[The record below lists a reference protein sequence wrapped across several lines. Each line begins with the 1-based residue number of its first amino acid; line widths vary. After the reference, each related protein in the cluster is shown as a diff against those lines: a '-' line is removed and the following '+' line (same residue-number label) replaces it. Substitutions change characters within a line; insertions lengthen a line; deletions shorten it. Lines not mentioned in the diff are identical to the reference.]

1 MPRSGGAWRRDLQS
15 GTAFAALFAIGVASW
30 APAAEAQPVLPNGAT
45 VTHGDASI
53 SQPNASS
60 LLIDQTSG
68 SAIINWNSFSIGAGG
83 ITHFSNGSGATLNRV
98 TGNLPSQI
106 DGSLTATASLYL
118 INPAGMVVGTG
129 GMIATGGSFHASTQ
143 NVTDDDF
150 LNGGDAVFSG
160 NSKAQI
166 INHGTISSAMGD
178 VALIARRVENTGDIS
193 APNGTAALLAGYDIL
208 MHETAGPNGKFVVR
222 AGGSDTE
229 VVNSGTIN
237 AAEVELRANGGN
249 VLALAGNTKGVV
261 KATGVSLRGGRI
273 FLTAGGG
280 KVRAGGRVTARRAA
294 SGGSQAGGDVFINAD
309 TVVAT
314 GHIDVSGLGAAGGN
328 IDIGG
333 RDIALQGATLDASGA
348 TGGGNIRVGGA
359 YQGGDFGWLTT
370 AQTASVDENTLITAS
385 ATELGNGGEVIVWSN
400 GATSFN
406 GTILARGGANGGDG
420 GFVETSGK
428 QQLGVGHTAYVD
440 ALAPRGAVGDWLLDP
455 ENIEIVDGGQTTLAG
470 ADNAGTAGNLQIDA
484 DPINNAA
491 ANVTL
496 AASNNITF
504 NEAVS
509 IANAGVGLTADAGGE
524 VRVNTSITTNS
535 GDITFLTNDPEIGAA
550 VDAGTG
556 TISFNLK
563 SSAIFG
569 VGAEVG
575 TGVGLTVGEL
585 QNLSGGTLQIGDADS
600 TNNNVSG
607 IALFNTID
615 LSADFALVRYNSL
628 FDGDSEVSVGGGISH
643 TYAALDVFANRGL
656 ISIGDATITTTTGD
670 IRIFGDE
677 DGSNSGFGLRTQ
689 GIFGLVS
696 AGDIFVNAN
705 NYSESSA
712 AAELSLTAN
721 GGAGTIEFSRGG
733 AGSIGVGSGSSGGMH
748 FSDGELSRMS
758 AAAINFGDAT
768 NTTAINVDG
777 ADFSGLGAFG
787 FTTTAGG
794 TVSFEDGTENYVF
807 DSITVNAGTANL
819 GAEITTTGGQ
829 TYNASTT
836 LVANTTISE
845 TAGDVTFGSS
855 IDGAFD
861 LTVNTTGETTFSGAV
876 GGTTLLS
883 SLTTNTGGTTFVN
896 GGLVATTG
904 SQTFN
909 DQVGVAGTVFA
920 ATGAGSDLNFNAGVT
935 TTLPNNAVW
944 FLAADDINVGGNIQ
958 WDGLGD
964 VTLVAGWNAAT
975 DGSTGWTLGGTTAD
989 TSILDDAGNFGL
1001 GDGDI
1006 NIGDG
1011 NQTAGVAVGSS
1022 GGVTTALARNLNLA
1036 ASGANNGFAQLG
1048 FRGTGTQSIDVSLL
1062 GDITAHGGAGY
1073 AAYVQLGHGGFGAAS
1088 GSGSITVSAGG
1099 DISFQGGDAAYSF
1112 AHLGHGGIAGGASSG
1127 NISVVANNVSFGA
1140 GGGELAWA
1148 QLGNG
1153 ASNLAFDH
1161 SGNIDLT
1168 AAGDVM
1174 FSGNGLRSYALLG
1187 NGGINADGD
1196 HSGEIVAEVSGNLSL
1211 AGGAGGF
1218 SFAQVGHGGSADMS
1232 SGTRMG
1238 NISAVIGG
1246 TTAFDAG
1253 TGGYWFGHATTTG
1266 GGVSNANVAL
1276 VTNGLS
1282 FAGLTTAGPT
1292 AASGDFADMIRSN
1305 LTGGN
1310 VLIANRLAQIGDADR
1325 DNPDFLDDIIFF
1337 GQGNDGSFAT
1347 DKSLTFAATGEVSFE
1362 ETLQI
1367 EGSGNIN
1374 LAAGWDGTTGLDLT
1388 GFPML
1393 SMADIEAAG
1402 AFGATSGAAGDNGD
1416 INIREFNPVSRI
1428 YVGTWMGDIHALAHD
1443 LEVKGGPA
1451 DNSRSRLG
1459 ARPQAQVD
1467 VDSNIRV
1474 VVQDDVIVTGGDG
1487 DGSRAAIGHTFGD
1500 GGGNISGDITIIG
1513 DTVSNS
1519 NEVVVTGGDGDNA
1532 QAQIGHE
1539 AFDGAAGGSISIT
1552 SEDVNVGFDR
1562 GRFAGG
1568 ETSFSQIGHRSL
1580 DFLAGATGNITVN
1593 ASVNVVVVGGDAL
1606 GTRSSIGHV
1615 GTIAS
1620 GNVSVT
1626 TGNDMFVDGGEA
1638 GIADAQVGHT
1648 AAASSGDIDVNVGD
1662 DLFVRGSFDKDLA
1675 PARIGHFGTGDLTGD
1690 IDIEIAER
1698 FDLLGGM
1705 GDFSFAQIGHGVEA
1719 FPGAREGN
1727 ISVVAGEEATI
1738 EDGTGTGS
1746 LAWIGHQT
1754 SDAGGV
1760 TNANVFLQAF
1770 GFDRDSGSTVA
1781 AGGLGRFNK
1790 DILEAD
1796 IVGGNFT
1803 LIATGTGLLVE
1814 DPVYNSPFQLLMS
1827 VSNDMVLDTN
1837 ATFVNSGTGDIIL
1850 AAGGDFHN
1858 DTGSLTPFTT
1868 GGRWLVYSTR
1878 PDNNRNDIEITN
1890 WDFLRYA
1897 TTFDINN
1904 PLVGSGDGLIYS
1916 VAPVVNFKVSDVSI
1930 AYGNPFAPTISQT
1943 LTVNGV
1949 LADAN
1954 AFGLGINPATAQAAL
1969 AGFVSVDGGGNPAV
1983 GSYIDG
1989 LITTNET
1996 VPYFGMS
2003 FTTDPGDLTVTDDT
2017 NTPGTTFT
2025 PSGTSGIGEMCA
2037 FRSDDEDPDE
2047 EGPAFDR
2054 IIELCGIIESASAD

>member
-1 MPRSGGAWRRDLQS
+1 M
-15 GTAFAALFAIGVASW
+15 ASW
-30 APAAEAQPVLPNGAT
+30 APAAEAQPALPNGAT
-45 VTHGDASI
+45 ITHGDASI

-68 SAIINWNSFSIGAGG
+68 CAIINWNSFSIGAGG

-106 DGSLTATASLYL
+106 DGSLTATGSLYL

-143 NVTDDDF
+143 NVADDDF
-150 LNGGDAVFSG
+150 LNGGDTVFSG
-160 NSKAQI
+160 SSKAEI
-166 INHGTISSAMGD
+166 VNHGTISSAMGD

-261 KATGVSLRGGRI
+261 KATGVSRRGGRI

-359 YQGGDFGWLTT
+359 YQGGDFGWLKT
-370 AQTASVDENTLITAS
+370 AQTTSVDENTLITAS

-524 VRVNTSITTNS
+524 VRVNTSITTNN

-575 TGVGLTVGEL
+575 TGVGLTVAEL

-600 TNNNVSG
+600 TSNNVSG

-615 LSADFALVRYNSL
+615 LSADFALVRYNAL

-721 GGAGTIEFSRGG
+721 SGAGTVEFSRGG

-758 AAAINFGDAT
+758 AAVINFGDAS
-768 NTTAINVDG
+768 NTTAIEVDG

-794 TVSFEDGTENYVF
+794 TVSFEDDTENYVF
-807 DSITVNAGTANL
+807 DSITVNTGTANL

-845 TAGDVTFGSS
+845 TAGDVIFGSS

-861 LTVNTTGETTFSGAV
+861 LTVNTTGDTTFSGAV
-876 GGTTLLS
+876 GGTTLLL
-883 SLTTNTGGTTFVN
+883 SLATNAGGTTFVN

-909 DQVGVAGTVFA
+909 DQVSVAGTVFA
-920 ATGAGSDLNFNAGVT
+920 ATGAGSDLNLNAGVT

-1011 NQTAGVAVGSS
+1011 NQAAGVAVGSS
-1022 GGVTTALARNLNLA
+1022 GGVTTALARNLNLTGG
-1036 ASGANNGFAQLG
+1036 GAGTTDRYAQLG
-1048 FRGTGTQSIDVSLL
+1048 FHGAATGEINVTASGTVNASAS
-1062 GDITAHGGAGY
+1062 AGSRS
-1073 AAYVQLGHGGFGAAS
+1073 YVQLGHGGYDADGNHSGA
-1088 GSGSITVSAGG
+1088 IT
-1099 DISFQGGDAAYSF
+1099 IDAAGDLNFSGGGSAWAYSQ
-1112 AHLGHGGIAGGASSG
+1112 LGHGGFAADGNNSGAITIEATG
-1127 NISVVANNVSFGA
+1127 
-1140 GGGELAWA
+1140 
-1148 QLGNG
+1148 
-1153 ASNLAFDH
+1153 
-1161 SGNIDLT
+1161 DLN
-1168 AAGDVM
+1168 
-1174 FSGNGLRSYALLG
+1174 FSGGS
-1187 NGGINADGD
+1187 
-1196 HSGEIVAEVSGNLSL
+1196 HSWTYSQL
-1211 AGGAGGF
+1211 
-1218 SFAQVGHGGSADMS
+1218 GHGGLGSDGNHSGAITIDVAGNLNFSGGSGTRAYSQLGHGAADFLS

-1238 NISAVIGG
+1238 DISTVVGG
-1246 TTAFDAG
+1246 RSIFAAG
-1253 TGGYWFGHATTTG
+1253 TGTYWFGHATTTG

-1282 FAGLTTAGPT
+1282 IAGLTTAGPT
-1292 AASGDFADMIRSN
+1292 AASGDFAEMIRSN

-1337 GQGNDGSFAT
+1337 GQGNDSSFAT
-1347 DKSLTFAATGEVSFE
+1347 DNSLTFAATGEVSFE

-1428 YVGTWMGDIHALAHD
+1428 YVGTWMGGIHALAHD

-1615 GTIAS
+1615 GTGAS

-1690 IDIEIAER
+1690 IDIEVAER

-1770 GFDRDSGSTVA
+1770 GFDRDSGSSVA

-1827 VSNDMVLDTN
+1827 VNNDMVLDTN

-1930 AYGNPFAPTISQT
+1930 AYGNPFTPTISQT

-1969 AGFVSVDGGGNPAV
+1969 AGFVPVDGGGNPAV

-2025 PSGTSGIGEMCA
+2025 PSGASGIGEICA